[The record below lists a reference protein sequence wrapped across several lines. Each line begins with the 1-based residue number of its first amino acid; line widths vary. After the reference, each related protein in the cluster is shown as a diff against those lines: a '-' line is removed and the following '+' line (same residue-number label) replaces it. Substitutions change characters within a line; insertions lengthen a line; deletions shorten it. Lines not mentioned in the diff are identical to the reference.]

1 MYKIILNISL
11 AILMLSLN
19 LDANEE
25 QPETTGN
32 TIFAQIDDLT
42 ITENEFEE
50 IFKTAVRHKYY
61 HGRVPE
67 EELKKFKKK
76 VAEDIVIQIIVHRD
90 AQKIGLIPDHKIIA
104 QGIDEYNEK
113 YADSPEWQGRRD
125 WVMPLLTKRLER
137 QNLLEKMEAKIKNI
151 QQPEA
156 EQIANYYKNNVG
168 KFTEPGR
175 VWGSIIMLNV
185 PPYADEITWTGKI
198 DAAEQLKHRVEN
210 ATLAKQYSG
219 HPSAVNG
226 GDLGY
231 LHQGMLDEGVQETVE
246 ALTIKQISDPIR
258 ALEGIVLF
266 RLNGV
271 QTEKLKPFDEVKQR
285 AAGLLYRELQD
296 RAWDNY
302 VHELKASANIYINE
316 KLYTQNNHE

>member
-90 AQKIGLIPDHKIIA
+90 AQKLGLIPDHKIIA
-104 QGIDEYNEK
+104 QGLNDYDAK
-113 YADSPEWQGRRD
+113 YADNPEWQIRRD

-137 QNLLEKMEAKIKNI
+137 QNLLEKMEAKKKNLPN
-151 QQPEA
+151 PEA
-156 EQIANYYKNNVG
+156 DQITKYYEKYSE
-168 KFTEPGR
+168 KFTEPKR
-175 VWGSIIMLNV
+175 V
-185 PPYADEITWTGKI
+185 
-198 DAAEQLKHRVEN
+198 
-210 ATLAKQYSG
+210 
-219 HPSAVNG
+219 
-226 GDLGY
+226 
-231 LHQGMLDEGVQETVE
+231 
-246 ALTIKQISDPIR
+246 
-258 ALEGIVLF
+258 
-266 RLNGV
+266 
-271 QTEKLKPFDEVKQR
+271 
-285 AAGLLYRELQD
+285 
-296 RAWDNY
+296 
-302 VHELKASANIYINE
+302 
-316 KLYTQNNHE
+316 